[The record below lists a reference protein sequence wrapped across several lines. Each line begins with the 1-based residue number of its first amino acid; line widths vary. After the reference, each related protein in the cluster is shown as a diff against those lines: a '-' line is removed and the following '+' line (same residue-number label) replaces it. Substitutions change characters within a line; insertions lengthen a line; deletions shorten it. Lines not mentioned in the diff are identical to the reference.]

1 MCGAVCLY
9 RGDRNDSGIGQLNAI
24 QLSKQVDREAAI
36 RVAQTLL
43 AMTYQHSSKELPA
56 VIAAYLIDLPGG
68 EIGLMAG
75 ELVKRLILLY
85 EVVTIEELKNRV
97 EYL

>member
-1 MCGAVCLY
+1 M
-9 RGDRNDSGIGQLNAI
+9 
-24 QLSKQVDREAAI
+24 
-36 RVAQTLL
+36 
-43 AMTYQHSSKELPA
+43 
-56 VIAAYLIDLPGG
+56 IAAYLIDLPGG

>member
-1 MCGAVCLY
+1 
-9 RGDRNDSGIGQLNAI
+9 
-24 QLSKQVDREAAI
+24 
-36 RVAQTLL
+36 
-43 AMTYQHSSKELPA
+43 MTYQHSSKELPA

-68 EIGLMAG
+68 EIGLMVG